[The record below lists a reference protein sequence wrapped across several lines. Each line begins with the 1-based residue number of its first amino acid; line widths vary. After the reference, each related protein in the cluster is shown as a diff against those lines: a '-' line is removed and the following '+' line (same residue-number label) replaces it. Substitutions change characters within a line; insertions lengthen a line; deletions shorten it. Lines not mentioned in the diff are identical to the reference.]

1 MEFKPSQALS
11 ISVLNQDNEQ
21 RFYWIEDNDQ
31 IQTIYEASD
40 RDSDRHKLSKK
51 IRSFE
56 GKYSKNKVGAPSRWS
71 FNPNS
76 ACGSIETTTIGNM
89 HPTSKMNFVRIDF
102 ETNQYFKV

>member
-1 MEFKPSQALS
+1 VEFKPSQALS

-21 RFYWIEDNDQ
+21 RFYWIEDNEQ

-56 GKYSKNKVGAPSRWS
+56 GKYSKNKVGCALTMV
-71 FNPNS
+71 
-76 ACGSIETTTIGNM
+76 IQ
-89 HPTSKMNFVRIDF
+89 SKYASHFIVRI
-102 ETNQYFKV
+102 FKNGLGRNKL

>member
-76 ACGSIETTTIGNM
+76 ACGRIY
-89 HPTSKMNFVRIDF
+89 FVRISLKPTDISRFDF
-102 ETNQYFKV
+102 IVGGRFPG

>member
-21 RFYWIEDNDQ
+21 RFYWIEDNEQ

-56 GKYSKNKVGAPSRWS
+56 GKYSRYIDYIILSKFYSYFFTIHDCPDFTFCMKPTNIFRLDFIVGSR
-71 FNPNS
+71 F
-76 ACGSIETTTIGNM
+76 T
-89 HPTSKMNFVRIDF
+89 R
-102 ETNQYFKV
+102 

>member
-56 GKYSKNKVGAPSRWS
+56 GKYSKNKVGAPSRS
-71 FNPNS
+71 FYD
-76 ACGSIETTTIGNM
+76 
-89 HPTSKMNFVRIDF
+89 SKMNFVQINF

>member
-56 GKYSKNKVGAPSRWS
+56 GKYSKNKVGCAFP
-71 FNPNS
+71 
-76 ACGSIETTTIGNM
+76 M
-89 HPTSKMNFVRIDF
+89 VRITHGAVLRRRQDAPHF
-102 ETNQYFKV
+102 IVIILFISFYD

>member
-31 IQTIYEASD
+31 IQKIYEASD

-56 GKYSKNKVGAPSRWS
+56 GKYSINKVGCA
-71 FNPNS
+71 FTMV
-76 ACGSIETTTIGNM
+76 I
-89 HPTSKMNFVRIDF
+89 
-102 ETNQYFKV
+102 